1 MAPLM
6 PSIEQDLNISHSAAG
21 SLFLL
26 ISFGYLTSLIGSGFV
41 SSRFTHHKTIL
52 ISYVILGI
60 ALLAVAQMAWLGAL
74 FPRRL
79 QYLDSW

>member
-1 MAPLM
+1 MAPLT
-6 PSIEQDLNISHSAAG
+6 PSTEQDLNISHYEAG

-26 ISFGYLTSLIGSGFV
+26 IPMGYLTSLIGSGFV

>member
-26 ISFGYLTSLIGSGFV
+26 ISIGYLTSLMGSRFI
-41 SSRFTHHKTIL
+41 SSRLTHRKTIF
-52 ISYVILGI
+52 ISSVILGI